1 MARRTDTSMRP
12 SAISATRGPK
22 GIVGP
27 ILLFVGVV
35 SLWHLATT
43 QGWVSELILP
53 RPADVVP
60 STYELFASGL
70 ILEHLWATLYET
82 VAGFALAAVVA
93 ITAATAAGSSAIVR
107 SMVYPYAVALQVT
120 PMIAIAPIL
129 VAALGFGFAS
139 KIAVAGLIAFFPIFV
154 NTLTG
159 LSSPEPDA
167 EELFRS
173 LRASRTKTFTNL
185 LLPTAAPFIFAGLR
199 VGLTLAL
206 AGAVVAEF
214 LASTAGLGLLV
225 QQFSSQLNMD
235 DAFAVVVVLTGI
247 GFLLFGAVSL
257 ADRHIVFWRHAR
269 GLTARTK
276 RRGNRVRRKLVS
288 GPAQSGRQPSH
299 AQ

>member
-1 MARRTDTSMRP
+1 
-12 SAISATRGPK
+12 
-22 GIVGP
+22 
-27 ILLFVGVV
+27 
-35 SLWHLATT
+35 
-43 QGWVSELILP
+43 
-53 RPADVVP
+53 
-60 STYELFASGL
+60 
-70 ILEHLWATLYET
+70 
-82 VAGFALAAVVA
+82 
-93 ITAATAAGSSAIVR
+93 
-107 SMVYPYAVALQVT
+107 
-120 PMIAIAPIL
+120 MIAIAPIL
-129 VAALGFGFAS
+129 VATLGFGFAS

-214 LASTAGLGLLV
+214 LASTSGLGLLV
-225 QQFSSQLNMD
+225 QRFSSQLNMD
-235 DAFAVVVVLTGI
+235 DAFAVVVVLAGI
-247 GFLLFGAVSL
+247 GFLLFGAVGL

-288 GPAQSGRQPSH
+288 GRAQSGRQPSH